1 MQRIYCDSYELDGLG
16 SETELELFIST
27 HKQHGDLK
35 QFLLACQV
43 DISRAIVIPAY
54 WANHVEVGR
63 HLKQF
68 ANIELPHPAQWR
80 EGLLFQDEWNERS
93 IAIDVA
99 DKLIWYQ
106 WTTSA

>member
-1 MQRIYCDSYELDGLG
+1 MQRIYCDSYELDGVG
-16 SETELELFIST
+16 SETEMDLIIST

-35 QFLLACQV
+35 QFLLDCQV
-43 DISRAIVIPAY
+43 DISRAIAIPAS
-54 WANHVEVGR
+54 WANHSEIAL

-68 ANIELPHPAQWR
+68 ANFELPHPSQWR
-80 EGLLFQDEWNERS
+80 AGFLFQDDWDERRV
-93 IAIDVA
+93 AIDVA

>member
-1 MQRIYCDSYELDGLG
+1 MEII
-16 SETELELFIST
+16 IST

-35 QFLLACQV
+35 QFLLAFQV
-43 DISRAIVIPAY
+43 DISKAIAIPTS
-54 WANHVEVGR
+54 WENHSEIGL

-68 ANIELPHPAQWR
+68 ANIELPHSAQWR
-80 EGLLFQDEWNERS
+80 AGFLFQDEWDERRV
-93 IAIDVA
+93 AIDVA